1 MRIEEFGRALIET
14 GDLDPVYIAIHGA
27 KLSKPQLAKLLLS
40 YWSFYHLGLAAWLSE
55 QEDWGTSLTLAAANE
70 RPSPLGGRWPRG
82 AERRHF
88 RGKACVK
95 AVQFLSEESSEARI
109 ASLGESFESIT
120 TKVETWPLFGP
131 WISYK
136 SADMLERCWGA
147 KFEFPLDVC
156 LLYDEPRKGLLM
168 LNQEKP
174 EQELT
179 RLLGVFKQYKAPPAN
194 DRACNVQEVETILC
208 KNRGFVHGTYWIGK
222 DIHEIRHGLEGWGDT
237 ASALL
242 RCSPKEV
249 VLVEG
254 LFGLAS

>member
-1 MRIEEFGRALIET
+1 MNVDEFGRALIET

-27 KLSKPQLAKLLLS
+27 KLPKSQLARLLLG

-55 QEDWGTSLTLAAANE
+55 QEDWGLALEVAAANE
-70 RPSPLGGRWPRG
+70 QPSPLGGRWPRS

-88 RGKACVK
+88 RGKKCVQ
-95 AVQFLSEESSEARI
+95 AVKWLAQENPEVRI
-109 ASLGESFESIT
+109 ASLGNSFDRVTAEI
-120 TKVETWPLFGP
+120 KTWPMHGD
-131 WISYK
+131 WVAYK
-136 SADMLERCWGA
+136 AADMMERCWGG

-168 LNQEKP
+168 LNPDKP
-174 EQELT
+174 EQELD
-179 RLLGVFKQYKAPPAN
+179 RLLGVFKRYKAPPAY
-194 DRACNVQEVETILC
+194 DRACGVAEAETILC
-208 KNRGFVHGTYWIGK
+208 KYKSYSNRHYWVGK

-237 ASALL
+237 ASIML

-249 VLVEG
+249 VVDG